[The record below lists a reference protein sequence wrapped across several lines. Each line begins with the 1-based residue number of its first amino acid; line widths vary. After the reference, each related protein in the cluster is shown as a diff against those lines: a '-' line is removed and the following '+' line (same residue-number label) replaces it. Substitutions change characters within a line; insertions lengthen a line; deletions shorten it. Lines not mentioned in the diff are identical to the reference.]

1 MSVSRL
7 EAGDNSRF
15 SFSKKESKS
24 PRTSI
29 VRNVQSEDVGLEAAD
44 RLCFGFLE
52 EESEGSQTSIA
63 RNVRSENV
71 GLEAADSSRFGFSKE
86 ESKNQRK
93 IENSLHRESQ
103 MSLALPIFFFRVSC
117 EKKFAKMQPFP
128 LERQYK
134 GRR

>member
-1 MSVSRL
+1 MDS
-7 EAGDNSRF
+7 SRF
-15 SFSKKESKS
+15 SFSKEESKS
-24 PRTSI
+24 SRTSMA
-29 VRNVQSEDVGLEAAD
+29 RNVQSED
-44 RLCFGFLE
+44 
-52 EESEGSQTSIA
+52 
-63 RNVRSENV
+63 V

-86 ESKNQRK
+86 ESKSQRK